1 LSKNILELCLS
12 PDLGGLEL
20 CVVDYFRY
28 FTLKTETYIAVA
40 PMQKIDKYIENKNK
54 FRLKRNKYFPF
65 IAAYKLAKFID
76 KNAIDILH
84 FHWTKDIATAVLA
97 KLLSKRQVK
106 LVQSRHMNMTR
117 FKDDFYH
124 KWLYKN
130 IDMIHAVTQQ
140 VKEQLVHFIPQDIRP
155 KIEMIY
161 LGVDAPSTDEKR
173 VKELQKEYTL
183 YDSFVVGIIGRI
195 EEGKGQYIAIDAL
208 EKLKD
213 LNIKL
218 LIIGSA
224 MESTYYHELEK
235 KVKDLEL
242 DDKVLFIGFT
252 SEINEYVKLCDV
264 TILAT
269 KKETFG
275 LVVIESMVN
284 GVPVI
289 ATNNG
294 GPLEIIDDG
303 VDGLL
308 FDRSSEDL
316 TRKIEELY
324 YDKTLQ
330 QELSNNGYIKV
341 KKKFD
346 KMTQM
351 EKMYEA
357 LSES

>member
-20 CVVDYFRY
+20 CVVDYFNY
-28 FTLKTETYIAVA
+28 FTSKTQTYLSVA
-40 PMQKIDKYIENKNK
+40 PMKKIDKYIESHNK

-65 IAAYKLAKFID
+65 ISAYKLAKFID
-76 KNAIDILH
+76 NNEIDIIH

-97 KLLSKRQVK
+97 KFLSKRQVK
-106 LVQSRHMNMTR
+106 LIQSRHMNMTR

-130 IDMIHAVTQQ
+130 IDTIHAVTQQ
-140 VKEQLVHFIPQDIRP
+140 VKEQLIKFIPQEIRP
-155 KIEMIY
+155 KIEIVY
-161 LGVDAPSTDEKR
+161 LGVDEPNIDLKR
-173 VKELQKEYTL
+173 VEELEKEYAL
-183 YDSFVVGIIGRI
+183 DDSFVIGIVGRI
-195 EEGKGQYIAIDAL
+195 EEGKGQYIVIDAL
-208 EKLKD
+208 AKIKD
-213 LNIKL
+213 LDIKL

-224 MESTYYHELEK
+224 MESKYLYELQQKVKELEI
-235 KVKDLEL
+235 EN
-242 DDKVLFIGFT
+242 KVLFVGFT
-252 SEINEYVKLCDV
+252 SEINEHIKLCDV
-264 TILAT
+264 TVLAT

-284 GVPVI
+284 GIPVI

-316 TRKIEELY
+316 TQKIEKIYSDKEL
-324 YDKTLQ
+324 KQ
-330 QELSNNGYIKV
+330 QLSTNGYAKV
-341 KKKFD
+341 KEKFN
-346 KMTQM
+346 KVKQM
-351 EKMYEA
+351 EKMYEV

>member
-1 LSKNILELCLS
+1 LAKNILELCLS

-20 CVVDYFRY
+20 CVVDYFHY

-40 PMQKIDKYIENKNK
+40 PLKKIDKYIDNKHK

-76 KNAIDILH
+76 KNDIDILH

-97 KLLSKRQVK
+97 KLLSKRRVK
-106 LVQSRHMNMTR
+106 IIQSRHMYMTR

-130 IDMIHAVTQQ
+130 IDMIHAVTEE
-140 VKEQLVHFIPQDIRP
+140 VKEQLIHFIPKETRP
-155 KIEMIY
+155 KIELIY
-161 LGVDAPSTDEKR
+161 LGANEVKSNEKR
-173 VKELQKEYTL
+173 VNELQREYKL
-183 YDSFVVGIIGRI
+183 HDSFVIGSIGRI
-195 EEGKGQYIAIDAL
+195 EEEKGQYIAIEAL

-218 LIIGSA
+218 LIVGYA
-224 MESTYYHELEK
+224 MEQKYLHELEK
-235 KVKDLEL
+235 KVQELEL
-242 DDKVLFIGFT
+242 DDKVLFTGFT
-252 SEINEYVKLCDV
+252 SEISEYLNLCDV

-275 LVVIESMVN
+275 LVIVESMVN
-284 GVPVI
+284 KIPVI